1 MMVVATAFAARL
13 TLRKSDM
20 PIRTATL
27 SRQLQK
33 NGARLH
39 LAMVSQA
46 HSSTGAAKPSERVQA
61 LIDER
66 RQLKE
71 TSAARQAQ
79 AKLPKVK
86 AERVV
91 KELKAPKPP
100 KAPKAAK
107 EPKVEKAPKGAKGSR
122 TEKKAKKDENVEA
135 AKKAD
140 RKSASKT

>member
-1 MMVVATAFAARL
+1 
-13 TLRKSDM
+13 M

-27 SRQLQK
+27 ARQLQK

-39 LAMVSQA
+39 LAMISHA
-46 HSSTGAAKPSERVQA
+46 RSSPGADAKASAPVQA

-66 RQLKE
+66 RTLKE
-71 TSAARQAQ
+71 DQAKRKAQ
-79 AKLPKVK
+79 ALLPKPKAVK
-86 AERVV
+86 VV
-91 KELKAPKPP
+91 KEVKAKAP

-107 EPKVEKAPKGAKGSR
+107 EPKPVKKAAKGDKVSR
-122 TEKKAKKDENVEA
+122 ADKTAKKAENVEA

>member
-1 MMVVATAFAARL
+1 
-13 TLRKSDM
+13 M

-27 SRQLQK
+27 ARQLRK

-46 HSSTGAAKPSERVQA
+46 HNLTGAAAKPSKSVQA

-66 RQLKE
+66 RDLKE
-71 TSAARQAQ
+71 SSATRQAQ

-86 AERVV
+86 AMRVV

-100 KAPKAAK
+100 KASRAAK
-107 EPKVEKAPKGAKGSR
+107 EPKVEKAPKGVKESR
-122 TEKKAKKDENVEA
+122 ADKKAKKDKNVDA
-135 AKKAD
+135 AKRAD